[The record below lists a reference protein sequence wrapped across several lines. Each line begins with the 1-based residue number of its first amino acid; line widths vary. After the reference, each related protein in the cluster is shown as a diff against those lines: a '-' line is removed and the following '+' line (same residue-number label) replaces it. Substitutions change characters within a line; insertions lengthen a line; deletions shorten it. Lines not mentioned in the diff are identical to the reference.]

1 MANLPPQLSRALGDA
16 AASVEQF
23 AELAPGI
30 PWSPQ
35 ILDGLYDQLLDKGG
49 YEVTITTLPG
59 YAQVTAAITCE
70 YDEKGGEPVILGFLA
85 DVLVFRGIPDTPH
98 PHPHEHPYIPK
109 SKCFPNSK
117 QGLKDAFDFLKESVN
132 QVARTGFC
140 DDCLALERPRKRL
153 RIQGADVCGECLLK
167 KAIGCSAPR

>member
-16 AASVEQF
+16 AANVEQF

-35 ILDGLYDQLLDKGG
+35 ILDGLYDQLLDTGD

-59 YAQVTAAITCE
+59 YAKITAAVACD
-70 YDEKGGEPVILGFLA
+70 YKRKGMQGFRA
-85 DVLVFRGIPDTPH
+85 HVECYSGIPDTP
-98 PHPHEHPYIPK
+98 PPYPCEIPYRARN
-109 SKCFPNSK
+109 KCFPNSK
-117 QGLKDAFDFLKESVN
+117 QGLKDAFEFLKESVN

>member
-35 ILDGLYDQLLDKGG
+35 ILDGLYDQLLNRGRYG
-49 YEVTITTLPG
+49 VTITTLPG
-59 YAQVTAAITCE
+59 YAKIIAAITCE
-70 YDEKGGEPVILGFLA
+70 YKRKKGETVIAGLLA
-85 DVLVFRGIPDTPH
+85 DVECYRGIPDTP
-98 PHPHEHPYIPK
+98 PPRPQEHPYIPK
-109 SKCFPNSK
+109 SKFFPNNK